1 MRVAQIWRYSVK
13 SLRGERLDQ
22 VDVLAD
28 GLRGDRSTQVIDHKG
43 ARMTGR
49 TAKRLLG
56 LQSGLGE
63 SGEPTIDGHAWDSA
77 GALDLIR
84 DAAGPG
90 AELAPLGRHFDDR
103 AILVGTDGAL
113 DALGVDYRR
122 LRPNIVIEGVEGLAE
137 NEWVG
142 SRLRLGQVELE
153 VVDRC
158 VRCVMTT
165 IDPDTLEVDPGV
177 LRRINDEFDTKMCVL
192 CEIADRRGA
201 AGRRPGRASCEP
213 CERQT
218 GVGCAHG

>member
-1 MRVAQIWRYSVK
+1 LKVAELWRYSVK
-13 SLRGERLDQ
+13 SLRGESLEQ
-22 VDVLAD
+22 VDVLSD
-28 GLRGDRSTQVIDHKG
+28 GFRGDRSTQVVDHKG

-63 SGEPTIDGHAWDSA
+63 NGEPTIDGHAWGSDE
-77 GALDLIR
+77 ALSLIR

-90 AELAPLGRHFDDR
+90 ADMAPLGRHFDDR
-103 AILVGTDGAL
+103 SILVATDGAIA
-113 DALGVDYRR
+113 ALGVDRRR

-142 SRLRLGQVELE
+142 RRLRLGGVELD

-165 IDPDTLEVDPGV
+165 IDPDNLEVDPNV
-177 LRRINDEFDTKMCVL
+177 LRRINDEFDTRMCVL
-192 CEIADRRGA
+192 CEVAT
-201 AGRRPGRASCEP
+201 AGELR
-213 CERQT
+213 
-218 GVGCAHG
+218 VGDEVELI

>member
-13 SLRGERLDQ
+13 SLRGEKLEAAE
-22 VDVLAD
+22 VLAD
-28 GLRGDRSTQVIDHKG
+28 GIRGDRSTQVVDHKG

-56 LQSGLGE
+56 LQSGLAG
-63 SGEPTIDGHAWDSA
+63 SGEPTIDGHAWDSEE
-77 GALDLIR
+77 ALGLIR

-90 AELAPLGRHFDDR
+90 ASLAPLGRHFDDR
-103 AILVGTDGAL
+103 AILVATDGAL

-137 NEWVG
+137 NQWVG
-142 SRLRLGQVELE
+142 RRLRLGQVELD

-165 IDPDTLEVDPGV
+165 INPDTLEVDPGV
-177 LRRINDEFDTKMCVL
+177 LKKINDEFDSKMCVL
-192 CEIADRRGA
+192 CEVATPGTLQ
-201 AGRRPGRASCEP
+201 AGDPVELA
-213 CERQT
+213 
-218 GVGCAHG
+218 

>member
-13 SLRGERLDQ
+13 SLRGERLEV

-28 GLRGDRSTQVIDHKG
+28 GLRGDRATQVEDHTG

-56 LQSGLGE
+56 LQSGLAS
-63 SGEPTIDGHAWDSA
+63 SGEPSVNGHAWDSKQ
-77 GALDLIR
+77 ALRLVR

-90 AELAPLGRHFDDR
+90 ASLAPLGRHFDDR
-103 AILVGTDGAL
+103 SILVATDGAL

-142 SRLRLGQVELE
+142 RRLRLGEVELD

-165 IDPDTLEVDPGV
+165 IDPDTLEVDPSV

-192 CEIADRRGA
+192 CEVAT
-201 AGRRPGRASCEP
+201 PGEL
-213 CERQT
+213 Q
-218 GVGCAHG
+218 VGDPVDLR

>member
-1 MRVAQIWRYSVK
+1 LRVSQIWRYSVK
-13 SLRGERLDQ
+13 SLRGERLEA

-28 GLRGDRSTQVIDHKG
+28 GLRGDRATQVVDHKG

-63 SGEPTIDGHAWDSA
+63 SGEPTIDGHAWDS
-77 GALDLIR
+77 GEALGLIR

-90 AELAPLGRHFDDR
+90 ASLAPLGRHFDDR
-103 AILVGTDGAL
+103 SILVATDGAL
-113 DALGVDYRR
+113 DSLGVDYRR
-122 LRPNIVIEGVEGLAE
+122 LRPNIVIEGVDGMAE

-142 SRLRLGQVELE
+142 RRLRLGQVELD

-165 IDPDTLEVDPGV
+165 IDPDTLEVDPAV
-177 LRRINDEFDTKMCVL
+177 LKRINDEFDSKMCVL
-192 CEIADRRGA
+192 CEVAA
-201 AGRRPGRASCEP
+201 AGELQAGDPVELL
-213 CERQT
+213 
-218 GVGCAHG
+218 